1 MREGE
6 GGPRDGCKQR
16 RPTGARA
23 RRRKDRPNG
32 RSALARGR
40 QGDRR
45 RRRGECLQAR
55 QRTCR
60 IRPPA
65 RLAGPWR
72 GVVEPRQRKGHL
84 GEAPLGVV
92 GEPTQGPGR
101 PAEAQRTHRSSAVTN
116 SQVAGLRAAIDHVVD
131 ERRDVA
137 PFPAH
142 RRYLSPLSM
151 AIENV
156 ALLAIENVTLRGL
169 TCGGSGATGA
179 GEPAKSLVTL
189 MRPALGKQ
197 DVQYVFG
204 LRSDG
209 SPLRARRGGASGS
222 CCPGC

>member
-1 MREGE
+1 MKTWKTR
-6 GGPRDGCKQR
+6 
-16 RPTGARA
+16 TA
-23 RRRKDRPNG
+23 
-32 RSALARGR
+32 ALASGC
-40 QGDRR
+40 DRR
-45 RRRGECLQAR
+45 RVERTQIQRGD
-55 QRTCR
+55 
-60 IRPPA
+60 
-65 RLAGPWR
+65 
-72 GVVEPRQRKGHL
+72 
-84 GEAPLGVV
+84 
-92 GEPTQGPGR
+92 
-101 PAEAQRTHRSSAVTN
+101 
-116 SQVAGLRAAIDHVVD
+116 QVAAASSLATTLPFAPNRAPAKGGVNGP
-131 ERRDVA
+131 A
-137 PFPAH
+137 KFP
-142 RRYLSPLSM
+142 LFVSM